1 MKVIKILLEF
11 EGWDPNGSKKT
22 LKKVLEFLHPN
33 LIHSPD
39 YNWTRCLKCEEI
51 AQVGIEFNNGII

>member
-22 LKKVLEFLHPN
+22 LKKSVQIFTLKPHSQPGLKIEKLSRDKVLVINYMMGVE
-33 LIHSPD
+33 
-39 YNWTRCLKCEEI
+39 
-51 AQVGIEFNNGII
+51 

>member
-22 LKKVLEFLHPN
+22 LKKVFKFLPSN
-33 LIHSPD
+33 LIPSPD
-39 YNWTRCLKCEEI
+39 YHTGTSLRSGKTFFGQI
-51 AQVGIEFNNGII
+51 YVGRPK